1 MNSPAPRSVLDAQT
15 EAMLERVYQHREQ
28 RAGEIRTR
36 AATQSLEIV
45 RSARTEARESLH
57 RAVARERARM
67 AQGLRQAEAR
77 AELESRRRAQLETR
91 TLLRHMWEKVAA
103 VLESRWRKDAERSA
117 WIAAALGEAAQLLAG
132 QSWRIEHAA
141 GVSAEERRR
150 AESRA
155 LAGGARAVEWQL
167 DTQLRAGLRV
177 RSPGACLDATV
188 AGLLTAREEVEAAF
202 LSEYHGLG
210 TARGPGRQPADAAVP
225 SAAADGP

>member
-1 MNSPAPRSVLDAQT
+1 VSSPAPRSVLDAQI
-15 EAMLERVYQHREQ
+15 EAMLERVNQHRER
-28 RAGEIRTR
+28 RAGEIRSKS
-36 AATQSLEIV
+36 AAQSLEIV
-45 RSARTEARESLH
+45 RSARSEARESLH
-57 RAVARERARM
+57 RAVARERTRM

-91 TLLRHMWEKVAA
+91 TLLQHMWEQVAA
-103 VLESRWRKDAERSA
+103 VLESRWRNDAQRRE
-117 WIAAALGEAAQLLAG
+117 WIQAAVGEAAQLLAG

-141 GVSAEERRR
+141 GVSGEDRRL

-167 DTQLRAGLRV
+167 EGQLRAGVRV

-202 LSEYHGLG
+202 LSEYR
-210 TARGPGRQPADAAVP
+210 A
-225 SAAADGP
+225 

>member
-15 EAMLERVYQHREQ
+15 EAMLERVYQHRER

-202 LSEYHGLG
+202 LSEYHRLG
-210 TARGPGRQPADAAVP
+210 RARGPGRQPADAVP